1 MEKMIFISL
10 FSIVLIILYFTDK
23 ENFTSSLPLKPP
35 LSKSELNKKT
45 SQKYKTNCTRPQ
57 FNILLEIG
65 QKYCFMSPGMGRVQV
80 IPLHGGGNNCR
91 KKEQQQTAAAELI
104 FLLVSEL

>member
-1 MEKMIFISL
+1 MTHQF
-10 FSIVLIILYFTDK
+10 IIL
-23 ENFTSSLPLKPP
+23 
-35 LSKSELNKKT
+35 
-45 SQKYKTNCTRPQ
+45 Q
-57 FNILLEIG
+57 EIG

-91 KKEQQQTAAAELI
+91 KKEQQQQTAAAKLI

>member
-1 MEKMIFISL
+1 MTHQF
-10 FSIVLIILYFTDK
+10 IIL
-23 ENFTSSLPLKPP
+23 
-35 LSKSELNKKT
+35 
-45 SQKYKTNCTRPQ
+45 Q
-57 FNILLEIG
+57 EIG